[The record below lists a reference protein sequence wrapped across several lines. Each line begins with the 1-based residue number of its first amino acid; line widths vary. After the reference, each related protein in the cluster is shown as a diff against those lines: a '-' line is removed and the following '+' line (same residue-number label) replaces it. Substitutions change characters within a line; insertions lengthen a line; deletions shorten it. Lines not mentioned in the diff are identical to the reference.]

1 MYQES
6 NKNELSLRAYN
17 LTIGAILFSG
27 FFINYLM
34 CKYLSD
40 IFVEWDTT
48 LVIIGYFALALLG
61 IFLSVKSHN
70 PLVSFTGYNLVVV
83 PVGVVLSICL
93 KDYDNGSIMHAII
106 VTGTVT
112 ALMIALAMIYP
123 KIFLS
128 MGKVLL
134 SVLCFVVI
142 TECILLLFGFSI
154 PGIWDAG
161 VAVLFAL
168 YVGYDWAK
176 AQKEDHTYDNA
187 VDACV
192 DLYLDII
199 NILLRI
205 LGSSSKSKS
214 KD

>member
-17 LTIGAILFSG
+17 LTIGAILFYG

-106 VTGTVT
+106 VTG
-112 ALMIALAMIYP
+112 P
-123 KIFLS
+123 
-128 MGKVLL
+128 
-134 SVLCFVVI
+134 
-142 TECILLLFGFSI
+142 
-154 PGIWDAG
+154 
-161 VAVLFAL
+161 
-168 YVGYDWAK
+168 
-176 AQKEDHTYDNA
+176 
-187 VDACV
+187 
-192 DLYLDII
+192 
-199 NILLRI
+199 
-205 LGSSSKSKS
+205 
-214 KD
+214 